1 MNLVTTNWTNEDF
14 DIYRKYLLSLKNTA
28 EKVQRRTTI
37 INTKMEVLAIYSKE
51 VKEISNYIFK
61 ETNYISFL
69 NNVDFKCYEETM
81 IYGNIIS
88 KTKDFQK
95 FKNFLKLLST
105 KTDNWATVDNIKF
118 TYFYKNHKDDMF
130 NLSTKYLKDKE
141 AFNRRYGILM
151 LFDYINDNEYNKKIF
166 DQLNNLINEEEY
178 YVNIA
183 ASWLLCEMFIKQRKI
198 TLSYFENHKT
208 NKFIIN
214 KGVQKCRESFR
225 VSDLDKELL
234 LKYKVK

>member
-14 DIYRKYLLSLKNTA
+14 AIYRKYLLSLKNTD
-28 EKVQRRTTI
+28 EKVQRRITI

-69 NNVDFKCYEETM
+69 NNVDFKYYEETM

-141 AFNRRYGILM
+141 VFNRRYGILM

>member
-14 DIYRKYLLSLKNTA
+14 AIYRKYLLSLKNTD
-28 EKVQRRTTI
+28 EKVQRRITI

-69 NNVDFKCYEETM
+69 NNVDFKYYEETM

-130 NLSTKYLKDKE
+130 NLSTKYLKDKQ

-151 LFDYINDNEYNKKIF
+151 LFAYINDNEYNKKIF

>member
-14 DIYRKYLLSLKNTA
+14 AIYRKYLLSLKNTD
-28 EKVQRRTTI
+28 EKVQRRITI

-69 NNVDFKCYEETM
+69 NNVDFKYYEETM

>member
-14 DIYRKYLLSLKNTA
+14 DIYRKYLLSLKNTD
-28 EKVQRRTTI
+28 EKVQRRITI

-69 NNVDFKCYEETM
+69 NNVDFKYYEETM

>member
-28 EKVQRRTTI
+28 EKVQRRITI

-69 NNVDFKCYEETM
+69 NNVDFKYYEETM